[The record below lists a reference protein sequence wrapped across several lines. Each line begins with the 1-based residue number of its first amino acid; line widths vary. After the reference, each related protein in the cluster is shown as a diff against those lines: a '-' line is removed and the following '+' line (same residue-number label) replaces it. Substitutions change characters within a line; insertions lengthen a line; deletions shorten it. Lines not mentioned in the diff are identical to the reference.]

1 MKLNRALAEKNRLA
15 RKIKDLQSKITSH
28 NSYIKGN
35 QPVYDITGLI
45 GELEKTIAEI
55 VDIKVK
61 IATANLE
68 VVNQV
73 YRLSEL
79 KSYAGFLKGLTIK
92 EGKVQEE
99 KWNSDVHEWESTMG
113 NKVRDTIVESKEIE
127 IENIQTEMDRFNF
140 ETEI

>member
-99 KWNSDVHEWESTMG
+99 KWNSDVREWESTMG